1 MQGKL
6 IVGLVAVIV
15 ALVAALAFTLGRQA
29 TSRDTEAVTAT
40 PIQPPQRKAMQTTSI
55 AAPTS
60 TAAKPLPIPAS
71 VYPQFVSTI
80 PIAFRGR
87 WDEIVTDKC
96 ADREARF
103 YITATTVA
111 NFEVQSDVS
120 KVKLYSPTEADISIT
135 GYDDDKNQYNDT
147 MTLKVI
153 DSGKTLTGRK
163 GGTTMF
169 HKCPSA

>member
-6 IVGLVAVIV
+6 VAGLVAVIV
-15 ALVAALAFTLGRQA
+15 VLVAALAFTLGRQA
-29 TSRDTEAVTAT
+29 TLRGSEPITAE
-40 PIQPPQRKAMQTTSI
+40 PIQPTQRTVKQVASI
-55 AAPTS
+55 PAPTS
-60 TAAKPLPIPAS
+60 TAVKPSRIPALM
-71 VYPQFVSTI
+71 YPQFVSTI

-135 GYDDDKNQYNDT
+135 GYDEDKNQYNDT

-153 DSGKTLTGRK
+153 DGGKTLTDRK

-169 HKCPSA
+169 HNCPKS